1 MVRVESASEGDR
13 LHRCAALFDAYA
25 RSIAHLA
32 GESLAHQGFEHEL
45 AGLPGAYAPPAG
57 GMYIAVLGQWGADGV
72 DAAVGCIAFRPMRSV
87 DPAAPADECELKRM
101 YVRPHARRSGV
112 ARGMLIRL
120 EEEAWRLGFGR
131 LVLETGNRQPEAI
144 RLYET
149 HGYTEIPLFGQYVTS
164 GTSIC
169 YQKFLTGYFLY

>member
-13 LHRCAALFDAYA
+13 LHRCAALFDEYA

-57 GMYIAVLGQWGADGV
+57 GRSLAVWGQWGADGV

-101 YVRPHARRSGV
+101 YVRPECRGRGV
-112 ARGMLIRL
+112 ARALVERVLIDARAAGYRL
-120 EEEAWRLGFGR
+120 MRLD
-131 LVLETGNRQPEAI
+131 
-144 RLYET
+144 
-149 HGYTEIPLFGQYVTS
+149 TS
-164 GTSIC
+164 GSMDAAIALYRSMGFAPCERYNDDPMPDT
-169 YQKFLTGYFLY
+169 LYFQRVL